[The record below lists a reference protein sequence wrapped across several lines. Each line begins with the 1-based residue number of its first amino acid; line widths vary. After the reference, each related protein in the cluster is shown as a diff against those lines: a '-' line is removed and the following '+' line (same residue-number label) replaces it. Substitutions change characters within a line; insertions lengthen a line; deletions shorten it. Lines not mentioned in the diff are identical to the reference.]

1 MGQTVSDPVPIGG
14 AEVTD
19 EANAENRTGYFGTQ
33 GFIAGMAAYG
43 TYLVKGYWGY

>member
-1 MGQTVSDPVPIGG
+1 MLI
-14 AEVTD
+14 EVAKA